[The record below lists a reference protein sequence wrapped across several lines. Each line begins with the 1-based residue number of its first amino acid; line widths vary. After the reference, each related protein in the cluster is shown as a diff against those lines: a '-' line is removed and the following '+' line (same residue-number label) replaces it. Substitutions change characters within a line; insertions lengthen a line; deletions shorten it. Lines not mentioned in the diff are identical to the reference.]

1 MLTQKIFDQ
10 STSYHV
16 SNVLKVFLT
25 QQDEEKLHF
34 ISNRYNHCNPLF
46 TGLPKQSIDKLQL
59 IVDSAAKGLTRTRSR
74 EHITP
79 VLVYLRWL
87 PVSFRIDFKV
97 LLIVYK
103 ALIGLR
109 PAYMTK
115 CLYFYNPSQPL
126 RASAVVI

>member
-1 MLTQKIFDQ
+1 M
-10 STSYHV
+10 
-16 SNVLKVFLT
+16 N
-25 QQDEEKLHF
+25 
-34 ISNRYNHCNPLF
+34 
-46 TGLPKQSIDKLQL
+46 L
-59 IVDSAAKGLTRTRSR
+59 IVDSAARRLTRTRSR

-115 CLYFYNPSQPL
+115 CLYFYNPS
-126 RASAVVI
+126 